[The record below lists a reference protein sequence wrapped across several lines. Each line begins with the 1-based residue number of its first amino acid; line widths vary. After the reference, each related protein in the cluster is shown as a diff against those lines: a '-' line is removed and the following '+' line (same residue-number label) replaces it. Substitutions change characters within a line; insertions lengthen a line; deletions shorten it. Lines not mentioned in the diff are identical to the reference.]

1 MEPPSRRPPPREL
14 GAATREPYPFPL
26 LPTGRRRG
34 VRWYGVLSFWGHI
47 QHFLASAIA
56 TNDIDARDWMTPDEP
71 DELARRVLERLG
83 GDPRAP
89 TLVDGLARD
98 VWIDFLAD
106 TGDDPV
112 VAEAVGSL
120 LCREYVAGDPTD
132 PSVRVALPRGD
143 VLLVGGDMAYPVAT
157 TDEIHDRL
165 VVPFNRSLIAVAD
178 GRPRVVLG
186 VPGNHD
192 WYDGLDGFAR
202 LVRRRAVD
210 LSPDEDRPSVV
221 SGARPGR
228 GVRRA
233 AEWAERFVQGKSV
246 SQRKALVLE
255 GYTPVQGASYL
266 ALPLAPGLTLIGVD
280 RQLRSI
286 DFRQRRYFQRVLD
299 ARADDHLVVLLP
311 DPVFSFLDPSPTGV
325 AMADALGLALAE
337 RPHLVVSGDL
347 HHYERLEVGAT
358 THVIAGGGGAFLHG
372 ARLARQGVAVRP
384 TVEWP
389 DEAQT
394 RALLARVP
402 LHVALGR
409 AGLIPHLVM
418 TLFFAPT
425 LGIGL
430 TFWGT
435 RGSVEGATAVAAAFA
450 AIVCALIGGWRRG
463 RFVKV
468 AALAL
473 ATGVVVGLVPTATA
487 RVVAWGLARAG
498 VTLGPG
504 ALAGVVLL
512 LAAFVGAFAFGA
524 YLVALAATGL
534 ESTQALTALGHRG
547 FKHFVRLRVRAD
559 GAGVDAWVIGVVDP
573 LDPRATPALV
583 DSFAWRAPRPAQSA
597 SDRR

>member
-1 MEPPSRRPPPREL
+1 MDPPSSRPPPREL
-14 GAATREPYPFPL
+14 VPATRAPHPFPL
-26 LPTGRRRG
+26 LPSGPRRG
-34 VRWYGVLSFWGHI
+34 VRWYGVLSFWGHL

-71 DELARRVLERLG
+71 DELVARVVERLG
-83 GDPRAP
+83 GEMRAR
-89 TLVDGLARD
+89 TLVEGVGRD

-106 TGDDPV
+106 TGDDPG
-112 VAEAVGSL
+112 VAEAVGAL
-120 LCREYVAGDPTD
+120 LSREYSARD
-132 PSVRVALPRGD
+132 PSEPSRVMALPRGD

-165 VVPFNRSLIAVAD
+165 VVPFNRSLIGAAD
-178 GRPRVVLG
+178 GRPRVLIG

-202 LVRRRAVD
+202 LVRRRVVE
-210 LSPDEDRPSVV
+210 LSAEEERPSVV
-221 SGARPGR
+221 TDARTGKR
-228 GVRRA
+228 VRKVA
-233 AEWAERFVQGKSV
+233 AWAERFVQGKSV

-255 GYTPVQGASYL
+255 GYTPVQGASYF
-266 ALPLAPGLTLIGVD
+266 ALPLAPGLTLLGLD
-280 RQLRSI
+280 RQLRSV

-299 ARADDHLVVLLP
+299 ERADEHLVVLLP
-311 DPVFSFLDPSPTGV
+311 DPVYAFLDPSPTGL
-325 AMADALGLALAE
+325 AMIEALGLDLEARA
-337 RPHLVVSGDL
+337 HLVLSGDL
-347 HHYERLEVGAT
+347 HHYERLESGAS

-372 ARLARQGVAVRP
+372 ARLSRERVAVRP
-384 TVEWP
+384 RVEWP

-394 RALLARVP
+394 LALLARVP
-402 LHVALGR
+402 LHVAVGR

-435 RGSVEGATAVAAAFA
+435 RGSVEGASAVAAAFA

-463 RFVKV
+463 RFLKV

-473 ATGVVVGLVPTATA
+473 ATGVVVGLVPLGTA
-487 RVVAWGLARAG
+487 RGVAWLVERAG
-498 VTLGPG
+498 LTFGPG
-504 ALAGVVLL
+504 PMAAIVLG
-512 LAAFVGAFAFGA
+512 LAAFVGALAFGG

-559 GAGVDAWVIGVVDP
+559 GAGVDAWVIGLADP
-573 LDPRATPALV
+573 LDPGSQPSLV
-583 DSFAWRAPRPAQSA
+583 DSFAWRAVDQSA
-597 SDRR
+597 SESR